1 MFLRASEI
9 RLFSQAGKYA
19 AAAGI
24 VILTLSGCSEP
35 WGDHV
40 DADVVACQG
49 YGFYYGTPEYDE
61 CIKYVDRRRAK
72 GAAPLVTPAPS
83 QTPNVICQTRSSGTT
98 DCQTR

>member
-1 MFLRASEI
+1 VSLRV
-9 RLFSQAGKYA
+9 RLFSQAGQYTA
-19 AAAGI
+19 VAVI
-24 VILTLSGCSEP
+24 VILTLSGCSRP

-40 DADVVACQG
+40 DANAVACQG

-72 GAAPLVTPAPS
+72 GAAALVTPALS
-83 QTPNVICQTRSSGTT
+83 QTPNINCQTRSSGTI

>member
-1 MFLRASEI
+1 MSLSI

-19 AAAGI
+19 AAAVI
-24 VILTLSGCSEP
+24 VILTLSGCGSDP

-49 YGFYYGTPEYDE
+49 YGFYYGTPEYDK
-61 CIKYVDRRRAK
+61 CIKYVDRWRAK
-72 GAAPLVTPAPS
+72 GAAPLVTPTLS